1 MSFLLNWFILAV
13 AFWLTARF
21 LDGLSVRDFTSAM
34 IAAGLFGLLNFFI
47 GWVIFIVFGLATLGI
62 GFLLAFVTRL
72 FVDAVILKL
81 VDGMTD
87 RIRVKSFLIAVWASV
102 LISLF
107 GTVGQWLVQSLGI
120 ATA

>member
-21 LDGLSVRDFTSAM
+21 FDGLSVRDFTSAM